1 MVICSIELNR
11 FVFVDECS
19 SNTSLAPLYGWS
31 RHGERA
37 HQKAPRNWGKNITLL
52 SSISREGGI
61 GASLVLEGSTN
72 ATVFETYLLEVLS
85 PTLKKGQVV
94 VMDNLSAHKG
104 ERVRRLIEGS
114 GRELVYLP
122 PYWPDFD
129 PIEQAFSKLKSY
141 LRGACAR
148 SRQMLTE
155 AIGEALST
163 ISVSDACG
171 YFEHCGYRTV
181 VQSL

>member
-1 MVICSIELNR
+1 MGASWRAGASE
-11 FVFVDECS
+11 S
-19 SNTSLAPLYGWS
+19 SSQLGQEHNA
-31 RHGERA
+31 
-37 HQKAPRNWGKNITLL
+37 LL
-52 SSISREGGI
+52 SSIGKERGM
-61 GASLVLEGSTN
+61 GASLVVEGSTN
-72 ATVFETYLLEVLS
+72 RTVFETYLQDVLL

-104 ERVRRLIEGS
+104 ERVRDLIEGE
-114 GRELVYLP
+114 GCQLIYLP
-122 PYWPDFD
+122 PYSPDFN

-148 SRQMLTE
+148 TQQTLME
-155 AIGEALST
+155 IIGEALST
-163 ISVSDACG
+163 ISASDAEG